1 MLGSVLSLTVGGG
14 GGRRWELLGD
24 SGRLEGGD
32 RGRVARGRR
41 ESTEKLERWADPSK
55 TQTFSALWLQSELWF
70 GVHELG
76 GSIRFEDSVS
86 GHNLDGTLWGGYGV
100 GKGHH
105 LVGSGRILLILG
117 RVALQ
122 QA

>member
-1 MLGSVLSLTVGGG
+1 MLGSVSSLTVVGGG
-14 GGRRWELLGD
+14 GRQWEFLGD

-32 RGRVARGRR
+32 RGRVGRGAREG
-41 ESTEKLERWADPSK
+41 TGKLERWADPSK

-86 GHNLDGTLWGGYGV
+86 GHNFIGTL
-100 GKGHH
+100 
-105 LVGSGRILLILG
+105 
-117 RVALQ
+117 
-122 QA
+122 

>member
-41 ESTEKLERWADPSK
+41 EGTGSLGRWAERVRINIF
-55 TQTFSALWLQSELWF
+55 QTFSCSLSF
-70 GVHELG
+70 GL
-76 GSIRFEDSVS
+76 
-86 GHNLDGTLWGGYGV
+86 GYG
-100 GKGHH
+100 
-105 LVGSGRILLILG
+105 
-117 RVALQ
+117 Q
-122 QA
+122 P